1 MNRITKDELERRLEL
16 ARSYGATPE
25 QIEQKR
31 REYQQS
37 GALKVS
43 NSPFVN
49 LMADVG
55 KALTKPIVDYG
66 KLVGEAGYQALNTIN
81 PRRRYLEEKLTS
93 GQQLTADEW
102 QEIEKYATP
111 KFMRDKDIE
120 AISGKPLSGAFYGAK
135 KGVGAAATIA
145 PFVAPH
151 MAGGNL
157 LSKAG
162 TLKQA
167 IRQGAALGAARGF
180 GGDTLDVGQTLAET
194 VAGGIA
200 GGVASGAMYGA
211 GKLGE
216 LAKEKVRSG
225 APVKLKGTALKND
238 VFFSE
243 GKEELD
249 DVAREIGLDKKMTP
263 TQRTEVIRKA
273 WDNYESQVDD
283 ILRENKDVVID
294 KNKILDDF
302 TDYLNNRVDA
312 DKFDMAT
319 PSNKR
324 FIDSLWEKVMKAKTP
339 QELDNLKSELRK
351 NINFGGAGSA
361 KSEVHKGLWTAIKNS
376 LDDIDPQIRAINNKE
391 NALFDIAK
399 EVVGGAKGDA
409 GVGISIPF
417 VKGADILSPVSGG
430 QLSAGINR
438 VLNVAPK
445 LASNLAPL
453 SELPLAQQAGAGVAA
468 GVAVGDTTPKIEV
481 PSASPLQELEASVS
495 REQSQKP
502 ISYMEALQIAR
513 TKGPKALDNMWV
525 VHPEG
530 KAIWNPIQKTWMAY
544 TPNKLTESN
553 QKIANAKASMDA
565 LLQDLESGKLDV
577 SPGPFSSRAQNVA
590 GALGMADKDYLEYK
604 QRLETATIAL
614 RNAMLGSQMAPA
626 EMKRFELPNPNEP
639 LSTAI
644 PKLRAVSAELGRW
657 LQ

>member
-1 MNRITKDELERRLEL
+1 MARITKDELERRLEL

-31 REYQQS
+31 KEYLQS
-37 GALKVS
+37 GAVKVS

-49 LMADVG
+49 LIADIG
-55 KALTKPIVDYG
+55 KSVVKPVTDYG
-66 KLVGEAGYQALNTIN
+66 RLVGEAGYQTLNLVN
-81 PRRRYLEEKLTS
+81 PRRIALSEKEKLGT
-93 GQQLTADEW
+93 LTADEAK
-102 QEIEKYATP
+102 ELEKIVSP
-111 KFMRDKDIE
+111 KFMRDKDVE

-135 KGVGAAATIA
+135 KGVGAAAT
-145 PFVAPH
+145 VAPLVAPY
-151 MAGGNL
+151 MAGGNF

-167 IRQGAALGAARGF
+167 VGQGALLGGARGF
-180 GGDTLDVGQTLAET
+180 GGDTVDVGQTLAET
-194 VAGGIA
+194 VAGGVA

-216 LAKEKVRSG
+216 MAKEKVRKG
-225 APVKLKGTALKND
+225 TPVELKGTALEDD

-243 GKEELD
+243 NKKELD
-249 DVAREIGLDKKMTP
+249 KVIREIGLDKKMTP
-263 TQRTEVIRKA
+263 TQKTEAIKRA
-273 WDNYESQVDD
+273 WDNYEKQVAD
-283 ILRENKDVVID
+283 ILEKNKNFVVD

-302 TDYLNNRVDA
+302 TSYLNDRVDA

-339 QELDNLKSELRK
+339 QDLDNLKSELRK
-351 NINFGGAGSA
+351 NINFSGTGSA

-430 QLSAGINR
+430 QLSAGVHR
-438 VLNVAPK
+438 ALNVAPK

-453 SELPLAQQAGAGVAA
+453 ADLPLAQQVGAGVVA
-468 GVAVGDTTPKIEV
+468 GYAVGDTKNET
-481 PSASPLQELEASVS
+481 PLQKLESDISRSSTQRPVTYLEA
-495 REQSQKP
+495 
-502 ISYMEALQIAR
+502 MQIAQ
-513 TKGPKALDNMWV
+513 TQGPEALDNMWV

-530 KAIWNPIQKTWMAY
+530 KAIWNPIQKTWIAY
-544 TPNKLTESN
+544 NPQTSKLTESS

-565 LLQDLESGKLDV
+565 LLQDLEGGVLQV
-577 SPGPFSSRAQNVA
+577 SPGPFSSRAQNIA
-590 GALGMADKDYLEYK
+590 GAVGMANKDYLEYK
-604 QRLETATIAL
+604 QRLETATIAI
-614 RNAMLGSQMAPA
+614 RNAMLGSQMPPA

>member
-49 LMADVG
+49 LVADVG

-93 GQQLTADEW
+93 GQQLTADER

-145 PFVAPH
+145 PFVAPY

-167 IRQGAALGAARGF
+167 IGQGAALGAARGF

-194 VAGGIA
+194 VAGGVA

-216 LAKEKVRSG
+216 IAKEKVRSG
-225 APVKLKGTALKND
+225 APVKLKGTALKDD

-243 GKEELD
+243 NKKELD
-249 DVAREIGLDKKMTP
+249 DVVREIGLDKKMTP
-263 TQRTEVIRKA
+263 TQKTEAIKRA
-273 WDNYESQVDD
+273 RDSYEKQVAD
-283 ILRENKDVVID
+283 ILEKKKNKNFTVD

-302 TDYLNNRVDA
+302 TSYLKDRVDA
-312 DKFDMAT
+312 DKFDIST
-319 PSNKR
+319 PGNKR
-324 FIDSLWEKVMKAKTP
+324 FIDGLWEKVMKAKTP
-339 QELDNLKSELRK
+339 QELYSLKSELGK
-351 NINFGGAGSA
+351 NISFSSVGSA
-361 KSEVHKGLWTAIKNS
+361 KSEVHKGLWAAIKNS
-376 LDDIDPQIRAINNKE
+376 LDDIDPKIRAINRKE
-391 NALFDIAK
+391 KFLFDIAK
-399 EVVGGAKGDA
+399 EVVGEAKKDTGIGIGSSFIK
-409 GVGISIPF
+409 GV
-417 VKGADILSPVSGG
+417 DTLSPISGG
-430 QLSAGINR
+430 QVSAGVHR
-438 VLNVAPK
+438 ALNVAPK

-453 SELPLAQQAGAGVAA
+453 ADLPLAQQVGAGVVA
-468 GVAVGDTTPKIEV
+468 GYAVGDTKNET
-481 PSASPLQELEASVS
+481 PLQKLESDISRSSTQRPVTYLEA
-495 REQSQKP
+495 
-502 ISYMEALQIAR
+502 MQIAQ
-513 TKGPKALDNMWV
+513 TQGPEALDNMWV

-530 KAIWNPIQKTWMAY
+530 KAIWNPIQKTWIAY
-544 TPNKLTESN
+544 NPQTSKLTESS

-565 LLQDLESGKLDV
+565 LLQDLEGGVLQV

-614 RNAMLGSQMAPA
+614 RNAMLGSNISAA
-626 EMKRFELPNPNEP
+626 EMKRFELPSPNEP